1 VTIIH
6 GFWIGWIWILGLLI
20 EGIRQKY
27 FPRFGFE
34 SRHRM
39 MHADLESRLKNMDT
53 DYELF
58 VSLGKTSLKFFV
70 ILLIFV
76 HIFVNIFRFFFIPML
91 EK

>member
-1 VTIIH
+1 LSQLEAKGFFVTIIH
-6 GFWIGWIWILGLLI
+6 GFWIGWILILVLLV

-34 SRHRM
+34 SRRTG
-39 MHADLESRLKNMDT
+39 ADN

-58 VSLGKTSLKFFV
+58 VQMGKTSLRFFV

-76 HIFVNIFRFFFIPML
+76 HIFVNIFRFFFISML